1 MKRLFCLLLAFLFFW
16 VAPTTVNA
24 AGSDFTVTPATPSAE
39 SQSYFQ
45 FQLKANATQT
55 LAITIT
61 NKADHARDF
70 ELEFLSAGVS
80 SNGQLLYTPGAKL
93 VKDAGPSLLSMIE
106 TPKQTINVPANSKT
120 TVETHIKVPNTKWS
134 GERLGSWY
142 VRAAKEKSS
151 SGIQNRFAMAIPIH
165 VTIDHALT
173 VNPHL
178 TLSQPKLQ
186 QNNQTPTITA
196 DLSNHTPRLFG
207 HITQTLNLYDADH
220 KSLGK
225 QVLNNAQ
232 MAPNAIMPLQLPLK
246 KALTP
251 GTYTL
256 DLRLTSGKQS
266 YHLTKT
272 LIITGDQIA
281 KVTPKAATTLLPW
294 WVYALIGLVVVMI
307 AVIIWLL
314 TTRRKS

>member
-1 MKRLFCLLLAFLFFW
+1 MNRLRLLLLAFLFFC
-16 VAPTTVNA
+16 VTPTTVNA
-24 AGSDFTVTPATPSAE
+24 AGSDFTVTPATPNSQ

-45 FQLKANATQT
+45 FQLKANTTQA
-55 LAITIT
+55 LAISIT

-70 ELEFLSAGVS
+70 ELEFLSTGVS

-93 VKDAGPSLLSMIE
+93 VKDGGPSLLSMIE
-106 TPKQTINVPANSKT
+106 TPKQTVNIPASSKA
-120 TVETHIKVPNTKWS
+120 TVETHIKVPDTQWA

-142 VRAAKEKSS
+142 VRVAKEKST

-165 VTIDHALT
+165 LTIDHALT
-173 VNPHL
+173 VKPHL

-186 QNNQTPTITA
+186 QTNQVPTITA
-196 DLSNHTPRLFG
+196 NLSNHTPRLFG
-207 HITQTLNLYDADH
+207 HITQTLQLYDASH
-220 KSLGK
+220 KSMAK

-232 MAPNAIMPLQLPLK
+232 MAPSAIMPLQLPLK

-256 DLRLTSGKQS
+256 DLRLTSGKQT

-272 LIITGDQIA
+272 LIITGNQID
-281 KVTPKAATTLLPW
+281 KVTPKAATAALPW
-294 WVYALIGLVVVMI
+294 WVYALIGLVAVML

-314 TTRRKS
+314 ITRRKS